1 MAVDNSRSAA
11 KLFSKDEARRIA
23 ANVVKLPELVRT
35 FTRAVQR
42 ILDRDLSRQIHLA
55 AAYRHHDLSER
66 PPSAILHSTR
76 VISQPWTVAHL
87 SPPTAWIEKVR
98 SFLLQAREEDHAAR
112 LGGIDRVILG
122 PLVVFPE

>member
-1 MAVDNSRSAA
+1 MTRRDGSRDAA
-11 KLFSKDEARRIA
+11 KIA
-23 ANVVKLPELVRT
+23 KLPELVRT
-35 FTRAVQR
+35 FIRAVQR
-42 ILDRDLSRQIHLA
+42 TLDRDLSRQIHLA
-55 AAYRHHDLSER
+55 AAYRHHDLLER

-87 SPPTAWIEKVR
+87 SPTAWIEKVR
-98 SFLLQAREEDHAAR
+98 SFLLQVREKDHAAP